1 MAYTKTT
8 WVNDQQP
15 DIDAD
20 NLNKMEQGIY
30 DAQFPDGGTEGQLL
44 ARTANGQ
51 GWVDAPN
58 SAVWGLIQGT
68 LSDQTDLATALENT
82 GKVDTVNGIQPDV
95 SKNVQVD
102 VEITKQGWDAL
113 PSTKYTDD
121 INYYIKDG
129 TNIPQAGVIS
139 ASGVTY
145 SNTSSGLDATT
156 VQGAIDENASEIAD
170 VKSGLNGVRLVP
182 FTKKVTLPAGT
193 AGNPTTTQASL
204 AEFIPSGWVIKTI
217 IAQLGAYYLP
227 YIVVG
232 GGTNVALT
240 WIEFVYN
247 NTGII
252 TIKNSATGWTDYE
265 LRGVLLL
272 VRA

>member
-20 NLNKMEQGIY
+20 NLNKMEQGIA

-51 GWVDAPN
+51 GWVDPPN
-58 SAVWGLIQGT
+58 SAVWGGITGDIA
-68 LSDQTDLATALENT
+68 DQTDLQAALSSV
-82 GKVDTVNGIQPDV
+82 GKVDSVNGIQPDV

-102 VEITKQGWDAL
+102 VEITKDGWDAL

-170 VKSGLNGVRLVP
+170 VKAGLTSLAHDAITSAPLAVNGTYQIPTTILNHKIVILIFRRYGHIGSTVLLSENIRAGVATEGSTIYP
-182 FTKKVTLPAGT
+182 FTGVNYTYIINGTGLLTLT
-193 AGNPTTTQASL
+193 AMTGNI
-204 AEFIPSGWVIKTI
+204 E
-217 IAQLGAYYLP
+217 P
-227 YIVVG
+227 YVQVVG
-232 GGTNVALT
+232 IL
-240 WIEFVYN
+240 
-247 NTGII
+247 
-252 TIKNSATGWTDYE
+252 
-265 LRGVLLL
+265 
-272 VRA
+272 